1 MKRFFPPAPLS
12 IAKGVAKIGATLDS
26 GARQRGSGVM
36 EGAWARFS
44 ANRQRGQGMAEQ
56 EMKAANETY
65 AGFLSMLKIG
75 TIITVV
81 VAAFVVLIIS

>member
-1 MKRFFPPAPLS
+1 MSKAQ
-12 IAKGVAKIGATLDS
+12 GVAKD
-26 GARQRGSGVM
+26 RRD
-36 EGAWARFS
+36 ARFWS
-44 ANRQRGQGMAEQ
+44 ARERVLVASRQRGQVMAEQ

>member
-1 MKRFFPPAPLS
+1 
-12 IAKGVAKIGATLDS
+12 
-26 GARQRGSGVM
+26 
-36 EGAWARFS
+36 
-44 ANRQRGQGMAEQ
+44 MAEQ